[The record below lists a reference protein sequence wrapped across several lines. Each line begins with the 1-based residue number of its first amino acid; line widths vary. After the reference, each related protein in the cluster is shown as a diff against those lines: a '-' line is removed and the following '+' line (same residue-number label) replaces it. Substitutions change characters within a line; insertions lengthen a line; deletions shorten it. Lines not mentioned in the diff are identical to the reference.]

1 VPEPA
6 GYPPA
11 RAWNEKDM
19 NLRRVFAIFVVIQIV
34 GWLFLLA
41 LQFGIDGIVH

>member
-1 VPEPA
+1 VREPA

-19 NLRRVFAIFVVIQIV
+19 NLRKVFAIFVAIQIV

-41 LQFGIDGIVH
+41 LQLGIEGIVH